1 MPGEAALRQ
10 VDLAP
15 APIEFCDLAA
25 QRRHLGTKLDAA
37 IMRVVE
43 HGKFIL
49 GPEVEQLEKK
59 LGAFCGATHVIT
71 CDNGTNALLLGLMAL
86 GVRPGDAVFVPSFT
100 FCATAEAVAQ
110 IGATP
115 VFIDVTP
122 ETFTLCPTSLEA
134 GLVAAKKAGLKP
146 VGVIPVD
153 LFGHPADYRDIMLIA
168 QMNKIW
174 IMCDAAQ
181 SFGAVYCGRK
191 VGKIGTLSTTSFF
204 PAKPLGCYGDGGA
217 VFTEDAELAKAL
229 RSLRFHGKGDHKYD
243 NVRIG
248 LNSRLD
254 TMQAA
259 ILLEKL
265 AIFAD
270 EILARNAVAA
280 RYHAGLKDHAITPI
294 VRPECTSTWA
304 QYTLRLPHHDRDAVA
319 EELRRAGVPTAVYY
333 PKPLHQ
339 QTAYKGFPVALRGLP
354 VSEKMAK
361 EVLSLPMHPYLDPVT
376 QDRIIDAVRA
386 ALI

>member
-1 MPGEAALRQ
+1 MPGEALLKI
-10 VDLAP
+10 DPAP
-15 APIEFCDLAA
+15 EPIEFCDLAA
-25 QRRHLGTKLDAA
+25 QRRRLGTKLDAA

-59 LGAFCGATHVIT
+59 LGAFCGAAHVVT
-71 CDNGTNALLLGLMAL
+71 CDNGTSALLLGLLAL
-86 GVRPGDAVFVPSFT
+86 GVKRGDAVFVPSFT
-100 FCATAEAVAQ
+100 FCATAEVVAQ
-110 IGATP
+110 VGAIP
-115 VFIDVTP
+115 VFVDVLP
-122 ETFTLCPTSLEA
+122 DSFTLCPTSLEA
-134 GLVAAKKAGLKP
+134 GLATARKLGLKS

-153 LFGHPADYRDIMLIA
+153 LFGHPADYSGIMLIA
-168 QMNKIW
+168 QANKLW

-181 SFGAVYCGRK
+181 SFGAVYRARK
-191 VGKIGTLSTTSFF
+191 VGKIGVLTTTSFF

-217 VFTEDAELAKAL
+217 LFTEDAELAKTL

-248 LNSRLD
+248 MNSRLD

-270 EILARNAVAA
+270 EIVARNAVAA
-280 RYHAGLKDHAITPI
+280 RYTSALKDRAITPT
-294 VRPECTSTWA
+294 VQTDCTSTWA
-304 QYTLRLPHHDRDAVA
+304 QYTLRLPRHDRDAVA
-319 EELRRAGVPTAVYY
+319 AELKKAGVPTAVYY

-339 QTAYKGFPVALRGLP
+339 QTAYKEFPTALRGLP
-354 VSEKMAK
+354 VSEKLAG
-361 EVLSLPMHPYLDPVT
+361 EVLSLPMHPYLAPAT